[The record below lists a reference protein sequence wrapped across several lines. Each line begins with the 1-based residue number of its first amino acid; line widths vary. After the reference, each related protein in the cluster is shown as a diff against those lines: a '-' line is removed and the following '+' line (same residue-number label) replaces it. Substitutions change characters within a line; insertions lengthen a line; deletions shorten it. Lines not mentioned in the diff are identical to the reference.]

1 VIVPELFPLAPD
13 VICSQLLSEI
23 TAAVQGIVV
32 PVTVLETL
40 NVVVPVSFDTS
51 RVGGVTESTGV
62 GACVT
67 VTSIGLP
74 VTSTRMAV
82 SPLVAVIRM
91 VAVRL
96 EVVVLAE

>member
-1 VIVPELFPLAPD
+1 MVPESLPLAPGG
-13 VICSQLLSEI
+13 ICSQLLPEV

-40 NVVVPVSFDTS
+40 NVVVPASFDTS
-51 RVGGVTESTGV
+51 RVAGFTERTGV

-67 VTSIGLP
+67 VTSTGLP
-74 VTSTRMAV
+74 VA
-82 SPLVAVIRM
+82 PPVAVIRM